1 MTLAH
6 WVQVKQI
13 IYKKIAKHC
22 QSILGVR
29 KFHHILIGTWKSIY
43 FDHRSQTF
51 VGNFQPTHISQPA
64 LVSWGEFPP
73 NITRQANSAATKFT
87 MAKWD
92 SKQLKVGCIQTKPL
106 LGKVFT
112 FLQTTHFPFG
122 SKGCTS
128 LFLLIEQRPHGI
140 LYNKVLRF

>member
-13 IYKKIAKHC
+13 IYKKIAKHW
-22 QSILGVR
+22 QSFSGVR
-29 KFHHILIGTWKSIY
+29 KFHHFLIGIWKSIY

-51 VGNFQPTHISQPA
+51 VGNFQPSHISQPA
-64 LVSWGEFPP
+64 LVCWGKFPP
-73 NITRQANSAATKFT
+73 GTTRQANLAATKFT

-92 SKQLKVGCIQTKPL
+92 SKQLKVCCIQTKPL

-112 FLQTTHFPFG
+112 FLKTAHFPFG

-128 LFLLIEQRPHGI
+128 LLLLIEHRPQGI
-140 LYNKVLRF
+140 LYNKVSLF